1 MLKSPKTKTLTDGLI
16 NKKSC
21 IRMEKA
27 IDRGKR
33 SEILS
38 EVNPVENI
46 SKNLQSVLEIRPV
59 QKETLPSH
67 KL

>member
-1 MLKSPKTKTLTDGLI
+1 
-16 NKKSC
+16 
-21 IRMEKA
+21 MEKA
-27 IDRGKR
+27 TDRGKR

-67 KL
+67 KLWDHAYE

>member
-1 MLKSPKTKTLTDGLI
+1 
-16 NKKSC
+16 
-21 IRMEKA
+21 MEKA

-46 SKNLQSVLEIRPV
+46 NKNLQSVLEIRPV
-59 QKETLPSH
+59 QKEILPSH